1 MKSEESSS
9 QQADLLIDRMRVV
22 RSVGYSHAHAL
33 QGEAKRLVDWRE
45 YVLSKPLVSVA
56 AVSVLGFAIVRGVL
70 RSVSVTTRENPLDT
84 SQFNSNGL
92 AKSTL
97 MNGVLTLGTSIASS
111 AIKRYVANLVQ
122 NGITD
127 RGESDRHH

>member
-1 MKSEESSS
+1 
-9 QQADLLIDRMRVV
+9 
-22 RSVGYSHAHAL
+22 
-33 QGEAKRLVDWRE
+33 
-45 YVLSKPLVSVA
+45 VSVA

-70 RSVSVTTRENPLDT
+70 RGVSKTTRENPLDM
-84 SQFNSNGL
+84 SQSNSNGL

-111 AIKRYVANLVQ
+111 AIKRYFANLVQ